1 VLSSGAAMQC
11 DYARNSYTN
20 KSIAYAESTDGGLNF
35 TKAGHPQNQIILPP
49 EGNTTTVHQTGE

>member
-1 VLSSGAAMQC
+1 MQC